1 MVQEK
6 PKQNVKN
13 MKTKCTYIW
22 FIVELALISVYNL
35 ENKLSRD
42 PVDLDY

>member
-6 PKQNVKN
+6 PKQNGKN
-13 MKTKCTYIW
+13 MKTKGTYIW

-35 ENKLSRD
+35 GIKLSRD
-42 PVDLDY
+42 PVDLYY